1 MQIEPYVIDAIWL
14 SVAFIAGLMAK
25 RIGLPALIGYLFTG
39 LVLNLTG
46 IVEGRLSEFIGVFSD
61 LGIILLLFTVG
72 LKIKLSTL
80 YRKEVLLPAGSHIIV
95 MLFIGTIFI
104 GLLQLV
110 HIPFFSSLD
119 RSAILLI
126 AFALSFSSTVFAA
139 KILEQ
144 RREMGS
150 AHGETTIGI
159 LIIQDLF
166 AVFFLAFA
174 SESQVNLWALLI
186 PLYLFFI
193 RRILSRLLNEAG
205 HSELLTLFGFFAALV
220 AGAFVFKL
228 AGIKPDLGA
237 LIIGMILASHP
248 KSDELYNRMM
258 EYKDF
263 FLISFFVSIG
273 FAGIPDK
280 HVWLAVFLL
289 LPLVAVKGF
298 LFLRLLGYSGLPLRS
313 SFLSALTLT
322 NFSEFGLIIIV
333 VGVEQQILSPQWV
346 IVLALLLSFSFLI
359 TSPLNIS
366 AHRFFDRYRRVI
378 AKTHLYGK
386 QLDKEPTSLGEVYYL
401 VVGMGSIGKPA
412 YTHFNRLYPG
422 KVVGIDYSQ
431 ETVDR
436 LQNEGLHIEQGDAAS
451 SLFWTYKTLA
461 GIKLVLLAMSDFASN
476 KQALQEIRKMKK
488 RKFKVSA
495 IAHYPDEIRY
505 FRENGVDFV
514 YDYKSH
520 IGSDFA
526 EQALLVSSVSE
537 N

>member
-174 SESQVNLWALLI
+174 SESQVNLWA
-186 PLYLFFI
+186 FC
-193 RRILSRLLNEAG
+193 RAC
-205 HSELLTLFGFFAALV
+205 
-220 AGAFVFKL
+220 
-228 AGIKPDLGA
+228 
-237 LIIGMILASHP
+237 
-248 KSDELYNRMM
+248 
-258 EYKDF
+258 
-263 FLISFFVSIG
+263 
-273 FAGIPDK
+273 
-280 HVWLAVFLL
+280 
-289 LPLVAVKGF
+289 
-298 LFLRLLGYSGLPLRS
+298 
-313 SFLSALTLT
+313 
-322 NFSEFGLIIIV
+322 
-333 VGVEQQILSPQWV
+333 
-346 IVLALLLSFSFLI
+346 
-359 TSPLNIS
+359 
-366 AHRFFDRYRRVI
+366 
-378 AKTHLYGK
+378 
-386 QLDKEPTSLGEVYYL
+386 
-401 VVGMGSIGKPA
+401 
-412 YTHFNRLYPG
+412 
-422 KVVGIDYSQ
+422 
-431 ETVDR
+431 
-436 LQNEGLHIEQGDAAS
+436 
-451 SLFWTYKTLA
+451 
-461 GIKLVLLAMSDFASN
+461 
-476 KQALQEIRKMKK
+476 
-488 RKFKVSA
+488 
-495 IAHYPDEIRY
+495 
-505 FRENGVDFV
+505 
-514 YDYKSH
+514 
-520 IGSDFA
+520 
-526 EQALLVSSVSE
+526 
-537 N
+537 